1 MARKGTGKTFFAF
14 VNPAGAFHLNVR
26 LCQQKL
32 YKTTFDSTFGTACLG
47 ARFLAC
53 RRQPRRLPA
62 LLPDPHQGPERK
74 GPGAL
79 QLREN
84 GHGGPGARQW
94 LRTQGPAG
102 PTSWKTPPTP
112 TVPRPL
118 PPAYVRGREKGR
130 NRAGGGAKA
139 ACRETWSA
147 GGGRRGAVPAGSS
160 PRQSFV
166 AQPRPA
172 PPGLLFHRGGAG
184 QQLLPDSRGSRHRE
198 FPNSLDA
205 SAPLPLTFQVSLYSL
220 PNHLS
225 LPD

>member
-1 MARKGTGKTFFAF
+1 MPVFWLAEGSPGGCSRSSPPPTKGRRERAQEPCSCGKMATGAQARGSGSGRKGRLARR
-14 VNPAGAFHLNVR
+14 AGR
-26 LCQQKL
+26 
-32 YKTTFDSTFGTACLG
+32 
-47 ARFLAC
+47 
-53 RRQPRRLPA
+53 
-62 LLPDPHQGPERK
+62 
-74 GPGAL
+74 
-79 QLREN
+79 
-84 GHGGPGARQW
+84 
-94 LRTQGPAG
+94 
-102 PTSWKTPPTP
+102 PPTP
-112 TVPRPL
+112 TAPRPL

-130 NRAGGGAKA
+130 NGAGGGARA

-172 PPGLLFHRGGAG
+172 PPGPLFHQGGAG

>member
-62 LLPDPHQGPERK
+62 LLPAPHQGPERK

-79 QLREN
+79 RLRED

-102 PTSWKTPPTP
+102 PTSWKTPHPHGTP
-112 TVPRPL
+112 
-118 PPAYVRGREKGR
+118 PPAASLRAGEGEGEEPGRGRGEGCLPGNLERGR
-130 NRAGGGAKA
+130 RAARSGACWELASPELCCTTSPRA
-139 ACRETWSA
+139 ARA
-147 GGGRRGAVPAGSS
+147 AFPPRRRGAA
-160 PRQSFV
+160 
-166 AQPRPA
+166 A
-172 PPGLLFHRGGAG
+172 P
-184 QQLLPDSRGSRHRE
+184 S
-198 FPNSLDA
+198 
-205 SAPLPLTFQVSLYSL
+205 
-220 PNHLS
+220 
-225 LPD
+225 

>member
-1 MARKGTGKTFFAF
+1 MWDRTVARKGTGKTFFAF

-62 LLPDPHQGPERK
+62 LLPARHQRPERK

-94 LRTQGPAG
+94 LRTPGPAG
-102 PTSWKTPPTP
+102 PTSWETPPPHGTP
-112 TVPRPL
+112 
-118 PPAYVRGREKGR
+118 PPAASLRAGEGEGEEPGRGRGR
-130 NRAGGGAKA
+130 GEGCLPGNLERGRRAARSGACWELASPELCCTTSPRA
-139 ACRETWSA
+139 ARA
-147 GGGRRGAVPAGSS
+147 AFPPRRRGAA
-160 PRQSFV
+160 
-166 AQPRPA
+166 A
-172 PPGLLFHRGGAG
+172 P
-184 QQLLPDSRGSRHRE
+184 S
-198 FPNSLDA
+198 
-205 SAPLPLTFQVSLYSL
+205 
-220 PNHLS
+220 
-225 LPD
+225 